1 MATEPRAY
9 PEELT
14 PDLALI
20 LGMPNFQCAPIAH
33 ALRAG
38 GAEIAPRAEAEQA
51 YVIHW
56 MTKLAIDYPEDWRK
70 RVASCLREIAD
81 AAAKRDTPNGQ

>member
-1 MATEPRAY
+1 MAAEPRAY

-14 PDLALI
+14 PDLAFI

-38 GAEIAPRAEAEQA
+38 GAEIARRAEAEQA

-56 MTKLAIDYPEDWRK
+56 MTKLAIDYPEDWRE
-70 RVASCLREIAD
+70 RVGSCLQEIVD
-81 AAAKRDTPNGQ
+81 AAKRDTPNGQ